1 MSEKRCGGGRVFGV
15 GSEAD
20 GTPITVPCP
29 GCPDCSPPA
38 DAGEDARVV
47 EVADGSYRV
56 VSDGRVLARV
66 DTFDPYSPEARRVA
80 ETCAAAL
87 RQRGE
92 EALDLLRR
100 LVEWDANEDVVGEP
114 PDRLGRLIAAARDI
128 LRDPA
133 GGGE

>member
-1 MSEKRCGGGRVFGV
+1 
-15 GSEAD
+15 
-20 GTPITVPCP
+20 
-29 GCPDCSPPA
+29 
-38 DAGEDARVV
+38 
-47 EVADGSYRV
+47 